1 MAFKMKGF
9 PQHKGISPMKKD
21 TDPTVKGETKETVTV
36 TDKKGHE
43 RGQDKLNRVKT
54 QTQSMA
60 EGNQAANLSKEY
72 GGNWKQANNPNAPGS
87 GKQWLNDEGETVR
100 ESATRQGQEY
110 NKNKR
115 KYQAANTTKK
125 PGAPKKTDPK
135 NQSASEK
142 HDKQQNIA
150 DPNSG
155 YWPSG
160 KPKKYQTLQDDGTYT
175 TVTNQ
180 SGSSSKTAKQLK
192 NTHVTKKEAAAAR
205 EQHVQN
211 LITKTNEKN
220 QKKANRKAKI
230 RSVKK
235 KIVSAIKDPLGVKY
249 RNKKRIEKAYNEGMD
264 S

>member
-110 NKNKR
+110 NKKKR
-115 KYQAANTTKK
+115 EYQAANTTKK
-125 PGAPKKTDPK
+125 RGAPKKTDPK
-135 NQSASEK
+135 DKRSDSEK
-142 HDKQQNIA
+142 KIQSKLDNRSSTYSHTPIDKSTVDAYRKTTKDGKDVNRTVSVSGDNTTRNTIHKDKQASHDDETKWLNKSLKGAKKARKKA
-150 DPNSG
+150 DR
-155 YWPSG
+155 
-160 KPKKYQTLQDDGTYT
+160 KKKREAKAAK
-175 TVTNQ
+175 
-180 SGSSSKTAKQLK
+180 SK
-192 NTHVTKKEAAAAR
+192 AAR
-205 EQHVQN
+205 DQYY
-211 LITKTNEKN
+211 
-220 QKKANRKAKI
+220 
-230 RSVKK
+230 
-235 KIVSAIKDPLGVKY
+235 KDNPNAFRGF
-249 RNKKRIEKAYNEGMD
+249 
-264 S
+264 